1 MTDVD
6 TGGPGTLVIKE
17 RVISRV
23 AVAAALTVPDVVRQ
37 VGGMSRLTGRDLPR
51 ADVSV
56 GEHSASVNL
65 YIAVQW
71 PSRISDVAHA
81 VHDEV
86 ARALDEIVGL
96 PLHRL
101 NVVVAGTSP
110 RSDAQSPISENTHPV
125 LRPRPPTASPAAHY
139 AAVVLAV
146 ALLGVAFVAG
156 REFLIVHGTIVGAP
170 WIANTVEW
178 IADLHWATWMIAGA
192 AGLISVGSILVG
204 MGLTPRS
211 KTHTGVR
218 SPSSPSPMVW
228 LRPTDVA
235 RMCSDHAG
243 NVPGSE
249 SVRTTVTKKKVTVE
263 VRRVASGDDAILTES
278 VRDAVA
284 PVLAV
289 LADTRKVRVRL
300 LHPSGVGETRS

>member
-86 ARALDEIVGL
+86 ARVLGEIVGL

-101 NVVVAGTSP
+101 NVVVTGTSP
-110 RSDAQSPISENTHPV
+110 RSVVQSTVSENTHPV

-178 IADLHWATWMIAGA
+178 IADLQWATWMIAGA
-192 AGLISVGSILVG
+192 AGLIVVGSILVA

-263 VRRVASGDDAILTES
+263 VRRVAAGNDAILTES
-278 VRDAVA
+278 VRGAVE

>member
-1 MTDVD
+1 MTEVD

-37 VGGMSRLTGRDLPR
+37 VGGMTRLTGRDLPR
-51 ADVSV
+51 ADVTV
-56 GEHSASVNL
+56 GEHAASVNL

-71 PSRISDVAHA
+71 PSRISDVAHE

-86 ARALDEIVGL
+86 ARVLADIVGL

-110 RSDAQSPISENTHPV
+110 RSEVQSTVSENTHPV
-125 LRPRPPTASPAAHY
+125 LRPRPPTASPAALFT
-139 AAVVLAV
+139 AIVLAF

-156 REFLIVHGTIVGAP
+156 REFLIVHGTVVGAP
-170 WIANTVEW
+170 WIDNTVDW
-178 IADLHWATWMIAGA
+178 IADLHWATWMITAA
-192 AGLISVGSILVG
+192 AGMIAVGLILVVL
-204 MGLTPRS
+204 GLTPRT

-218 SPSSPSPMVW
+218 SPNSPSPMVW

-243 NVPGSE
+243 SVAGAE

-263 VRRVASGDDAILTES
+263 VRRVARGDDAILTES
-278 VRDAVA
+278 VREAVA

-300 LHPSGVGETRS
+300 LHPSGVGEARS